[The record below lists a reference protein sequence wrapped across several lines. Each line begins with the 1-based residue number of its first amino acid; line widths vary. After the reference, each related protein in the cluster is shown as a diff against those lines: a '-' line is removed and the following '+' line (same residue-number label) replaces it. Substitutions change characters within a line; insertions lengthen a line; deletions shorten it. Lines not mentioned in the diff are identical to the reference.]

1 MSDARDAFQNLQ
13 AVTGRGFDTTA
24 LYADWDEVEQRIARH
39 RTGRVVLSSFVALAV
54 VGGVTFAAMAMPFG
68 GDASPAVPASATP
81 SASASATVESSKTDQ
96 APPDVAP
103 TQAPAMSLFGEPYP
117 AGVSAPSIAYLA
129 AGDLGGRYISETDTE
144 YIIGLLRPDPK
155 DGHTVEVGVPFPK
168 ESVLISSA
176 TDWECAW
183 LHEYVQ
189 ATEANDAN
197 RAAAALAQVQKFPD
211 LEVVQT
217 YYPDIGEISRAPIA
231 KIVAGGSMTDW
242 SWIPGGCPRP

>member
-24 LYADWDEVEQRIARH
+24 LHADWDEVEQRIARH
-39 RTGRVVLSSFVALAV
+39 RTGRAVLSSVGALAV
-54 VGGVTFAAMAMPFG
+54 VSGLVFAAMALPSG
-68 GDASPAVPASATP
+68 GDASPAAPPP
-81 SASASATVESSKTDQ
+81 SASAVQTADSSKTDQ
-96 APPDVAP
+96 AAPVASP

-117 AGVSAPSIAYLA
+117 AGISAPSIAYLA
-129 AGDLGGRYISETDTE
+129 AGDLGGKYISETDTD

-168 ESVLISSA
+168 KSVLLSSA

-189 ATEANDAN
+189 ATEAKDTKQAT
-197 RAAAALAQVQKFPD
+197 AALAQVQKFPD

-217 YYPDIGEISRAPIA
+217 YYPDIGEVSRVAIA
-231 KIVAGGSMTDW
+231 KIVAGGLVSDW
-242 SWIPGGCPRP
+242 TWIPGGCPRP